1 MNNNKRYMQA
11 EAGDLRK
18 ASKRSRF
25 NVKTHPI
32 PNIDTIK
39 DLIEMSKSC
48 KFYTGIDTPSLWKIE
63 PHLRELDAM
72 IGMDK
77 LKETVLY
84 QILYYL
90 QQLHRGKNEEYLHT
104 IICGPPGCGKSKIAL
119 IIGKIYT
126 QLGILSKDG
135 LFKTARRSDLLA
147 NYLGQTSGK
156 TLKFLQSCLGGV
168 LFIDEA
174 YSLAPRH
181 NDRDSFAKECCD
193 TINQFLSEHK
203 SDFLCI
209 IAGYKAELEESFFA
223 MNPGLQRRFPWTHVI
238 ENYTNIELGKI
249 FMKMVKD
256 SGWQS
261 TFDEN
266 VVASIVEKNKA
277 YFKHSGGS
285 METYLT
291 KCKIVHSK
299 RVFCLHKLHRFVL
312 TETDLKNGIEFVKKH
327 DDKPNKD
334 KSPPSGMYL

>member
-48 KFYTGIDTPSLWKIE
+48 KFYTGIDTTSLWKIE
-63 PHLRELDAM
+63 PHLRELDAL
-72 IGMDK
+72 IGMEK

-84 QILYYL
+84 QILYFL
-90 QQLHRGKNEEYLHT
+90 QGLHRGKNEEYLHT
-104 IICGPPGCGKSKIAL
+104 VICGEPGVGKSLVASTIA
-119 IIGKIYT
+119 KIYT

-135 LFKTARRSDLLA
+135 SFKVARRSDLLA

-203 SDFLCI
+203 SDFCCI
-209 IAGYKAELEESFFA
+209 IAGYKQDLEECFFA
-223 MNPGLQRRFPWTHVI
+223 MNSGLMRRFPWWHTI
-238 ENYTNIELGKI
+238 DPYTNIQLAEI
-249 FMKMVKD
+249 FMKLVKD
-256 SGWQS
+256 SGWHT
-261 TFDEN
+261 TFSNEIL
-266 VVASIVEKNKA
+266 SSLIEKNKQ
-277 YFKHSGGS
+277 YFKFNGGS

-291 KCKIVHSK
+291 RCRMVHSK
-299 RVFCLHKLHRFVL
+299 RVFSLGKHHRFVL
-312 TETDLKNGIEFVKKH
+312 NEEDLKNGLEFTKKH
-327 DDKPNKD
+327 DNKPVKD
-334 KSPPSGMYL
+334 KSPPTGMYL